1 MTLPHSVNG
10 VRLRN
15 GVEDARVT
23 QHLDYWLLTAR
34 ELQQY
39 LSWTEEAARA
49 YKQMEPVIRQAAKDW
64 ARISATAQKHVAKI
78 ARFRAKREK
87 QNERTKKLLTELLG
101 TGCPLDDCTG
111 ELIGQDR
118 EEDERYA
125 EMIGARFEI
134 LCTVCDAEMY
144 PPPAMRLQ
152 QHGAEYFR
160 AGRELLR
167 STKPQSVGMPTI
179 FVLHQAAELY
189 LKSLGTLNVYRGDT
203 DDETPAGPGLENRK
217 HDLDRLLSKVYP
229 SIRRR
234 LEEHYAE
241 ATAPRQ
247 TVEALIGKIPQQ
259 TAEVCRYG
267 HLFKGQYPEGCITTN
282 GMVIRTENGT
292 ETNVTQVLMELCAL
306 LDGFVGAESPW

>member
-1 MTLPHSVNG
+1 M
-10 VRLRN
+10 
-15 GVEDARVT
+15 T

-49 YKQMEPVIRQAAKDW
+49 YKQMEPVIRQAAQDW
-64 ARISATAQKHVAKI
+64 ARISATAQEHVAQI

-134 LCTVCDAEMY
+134 RCTVCDAEVY
-144 PPPAMRLQ
+144 PPPAMCLQ

-247 TVEALIGKIPQQ
+247 TVEALIGQIPQK

-267 HLFKGQYPEGCITTN
+267 YLFKGQYPDVCIATN
-282 GMVIRTENGT
+282 GMVIRTEDQT
-292 ETNVTQVLMELCAL
+292 ETNVTQVLMDLCTL
-306 LDGFVGAESPW
+306 LDRFIGAESP

>member
-1 MTLPHSVNG
+1 M
-10 VRLRN
+10 
-15 GVEDARVT
+15 
-23 QHLDYWLLTAR
+23 

-39 LSWTEEAARA
+39 LSWTEEAA
-49 YKQMEPVIRQAAKDW
+49 QDW

-87 QNERTKKLLTELLG
+87 QNERTKKFLTELPD

-111 ELIGQDR
+111 QLIGQDR
-118 EEDERYA
+118 KEDERYA

-134 LCTVCDAEMY
+134 RCTVCDAEVY
-144 PPPAMRLQ
+144 PPPAICLQ

-167 STKPQSVGMPTI
+167 STKPQSVSMPTI

-189 LKSLGTLNVYRGDT
+189 LKSMGTLNVYRWDT

-247 TVEALIGKIPQQ
+247 TVEALIGQIPQQ

-267 HLFKGQYPEGCITTN
+267 YLFKGQYPEVCIATN
-282 GMVIRTENGT
+282 GMVIRTEDQT
-292 ETNVTQVLMELCAL
+292 ETHVTQVLMDLCTL
-306 LDGFVGAESPW
+306 LDRFVGAESP

>member
-1 MTLPHSVNG
+1 M
-10 VRLRN
+10 
-15 GVEDARVT
+15 T

-49 YKQMEPVIRQAAKDW
+49 YKQMEPVIRQAAQDW
-64 ARISATAQKHVAKI
+64 ARISATAQEDVAKI
-78 ARFRAKREK
+78 ARFRAKRGK
-87 QNERTKKLLTELLG
+87 QNERTKKFLTELPD
-101 TGCPLDDCTG
+101 TGCQLDDCPG

-134 LCTVCDAEMY
+134 RCTVCDAEVY
-144 PPPAMRLQ
+144 PPPAMCLQ

-167 STKPQSVGMPTI
+167 STKPQSVSMPTI

-247 TVEALIGKIPQQ
+247 TVEALIGQIPQQ

-267 HLFKGQYPEGCITTN
+267 YLFKGQYPEGCITTN
-282 GMVIRTENGT
+282 GMVIRTKDQT
-292 ETNVTQVLMELCAL
+292 ETNVTQVLMDLCTL
-306 LDGFVGAESPW
+306 LDRFVGAESPG

>member
-1 MTLPHSVNG
+1 M
-10 VRLRN
+10 
-15 GVEDARVT
+15 T

-49 YKQMEPVIRQAAKDW
+49 YKQMEPVIRQAAQDW
-64 ARISATAQKHVAKI
+64 ARISAQI

-87 QNERTKKLLTELLG
+87 QNERTKKLLTELPG

-134 LCTVCDAEMY
+134 RCTVCDAEVY
-144 PPPAMRLQ
+144 PPPAMCLQ

-241 ATAPRQ
+241 ATVPQQAVTP
-247 TVEALIGKIPQQ
+247 LIGKIPQQ

-306 LDGFVGAESPW
+306 LDGFVGAESSW